1 MSYQLYKVPLMTF
14 MSIICIVMFTCTE
27 IVIEMMRIFNKP
39 I

>member
-1 MSYQLYKVPLMTF
+1 MSYQRYKVPLMTF
-14 MSIICIVMFTCTE
+14 MSIICIACTE